1 MAISEKKL
9 LSRRQQLVARCEV
22 ERVDLIRRSDELQ
35 TLMSAI
41 DSTVHA
47 VRSVR
52 QHPGIALG
60 ALAAVIV
67 IVRPRRINAL
77 LGSVMS
83 AARTWRAV
91 APVVH
96 GLQELRHRA

>member
-22 ERVDLIRRSDELQ
+22 ERVDLIRRSRELQ

-41 DSTVHA
+41 DSTMHA
-47 VRSVR
+47 VRQVK
-52 QHPGIALG
+52 QHPGIVLG
-60 ALAAVIV
+60 ALAAVV
-67 IVRPRRINAL
+67 LIVRPRRINAL

-83 AARTWRAV
+83 ATRTWSAV
-91 APVVH
+91 APVLH
-96 GLQELRHRA
+96 GLQGLRHRS